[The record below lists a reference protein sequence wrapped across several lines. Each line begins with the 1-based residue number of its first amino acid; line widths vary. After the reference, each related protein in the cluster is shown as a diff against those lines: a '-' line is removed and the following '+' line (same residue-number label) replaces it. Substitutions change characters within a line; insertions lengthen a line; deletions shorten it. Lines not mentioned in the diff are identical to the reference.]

1 MKRALNKT
9 IAAVLPLILA
19 LIAYSPAFPEE
30 RLQKLFGDAVSSNNV
45 LIVHTSLRT
54 ENGREKP
61 AIEKMRIQRGRARL
75 TQEQAL
81 GERDPS
87 QYQIEIMD
95 SSGRPLFRENFQY
108 PRFRTVPPAPPSTS
122 KETTQP
128 QPSQIPVETPEAS
141 FVLPFLYKAS
151 SVRISRE
158 GDQGPAASMSMLNAS
173 ASEIIRTETEP
184 LPPPAQEGK
193 FHILIMASGYSS
205 ADMPLFQSRAKEIK
219 TYLLSK
225 EPFLSKSSS
234 VDIHIHENTLDL
246 GCYCGCFGIDR
257 LSCCTDNL
265 VISAAAASGYY
276 YDEIIIVY
284 NTATYCGGG
293 YRDYSKTEYQTSG
306 YNTYT
311 MVYAGEW
318 SSPMA
323 LHEFG
328 HSFGD
333 LCDEYSYGTEGYT
346 YYDCANCRPDCQ
358 EFGSLA
364 KACYQGC
371 DAESAYFRPD
381 ESIMLSLGNEYYN
394 NVSIRNS
401 LLSRMSYYVP
411 DQDKT
416 VSIADF
422 TPGSG
427 KAGTK
432 VTITGKNFS
441 SKKEGNIVKF
451 SGKTAKVL
459 SVKNN
464 GTILNVTVPGGAKT
478 GYITVTVGK
487 LTGKSKKKFTVI
499 T

>member
-1 MKRALNKT
+1 
-9 IAAVLPLILA
+9 
-19 LIAYSPAFPEE
+19 
-30 RLQKLFGDAVSSNNV
+30 
-45 LIVHTSLRT
+45 
-54 ENGREKP
+54 
-61 AIEKMRIQRGRARL
+61 
-75 TQEQAL
+75 
-81 GERDPS
+81 
-87 QYQIEIMD
+87 
-95 SSGRPLFRENFQY
+95 
-108 PRFRTVPPAPPSTS
+108 
-122 KETTQP
+122 
-128 QPSQIPVETPEAS
+128 
-141 FVLPFLYKAS
+141 
-151 SVRISRE
+151 
-158 GDQGPAASMSMLNAS
+158 
-173 ASEIIRTETEP
+173 
-184 LPPPAQEGK
+184 
-193 FHILIMASGYSS
+193 
-205 ADMPLFQSRAKEIK
+205 
-219 TYLLSK
+219 
-225 EPFLSKSSS
+225 
-234 VDIHIHENTLDL
+234 
-246 GCYCGCFGIDR
+246 
-257 LSCCTDNL
+257 
-265 VISAAAASGYY
+265 
-276 YDEIIIVY
+276 
-284 NTATYCGGG
+284 
-293 YRDYSKTEYQTSG
+293 
-306 YNTYT
+306 
-311 MVYAGEW
+311 
-318 SSPMA
+318 MA

-371 DAESAYFRPD
+371 DAKSAYFRPD

-416 VSIADF
+416 VSIAGF

-464 GTILNVTVPGGAKT
+464 GTILNVTVPSGAKT